1 MENKPESPAQIRPP
15 CWADRE
21 EAIRRIVVERD
32 ELFAL
37 LTRICRETVCLQA
50 PSKATN
56 NEPSKQRIYCFAADP
71 DIHGKIQSLCLHE
84 ALGMLPVPTPLPPN
98 AEDHG
103 PPSDP
108 SKINETNQEGGP
120 VDHLVGP
127 ALEAK

>member
-1 MENKPESPAQIRPP
+1 MDNAQPAVAGSGASP

-50 PSKATN
+50 PSNATN

-71 DIHGKIQSLCLHE
+71 YIHGKIQSLCLHD
-84 ALGMLPVPTPLPPN
+84 ALRMLPVPTPLPPN
-98 AEDHG
+98 AQADRAGGKDHENG
-103 PPSDP
+103 
-108 SKINETNQEGGP
+108 K
-120 VDHLVGP
+120 
-127 ALEAK
+127 